1 MLFFCKNICAFSANI
16 FALKSIFLYSQRKN
30 SDAAEKTN
38 QDFVRNNHKRSTN
51 CVFL

>member
-16 FALKSIFLYSQRKN
+16 FALKSFFYMRQRKK

-38 QDFVRNNHKRSTN
+38 QDFVLNNHKRSTN